1 MGPETPIVRVNRK
14 LRLVHGRGKPDGR
27 DAGRY
32 LAPAERHRPLLRAC
46 VRETLPYPWVCE
58 TMNQIC
64 APRRRHC
71 VVGLIAVA
79 AMLSGCINTFRT
91 GPVPGTDENQQV
103 EIPIG
108 QTRTFDEERLAIGFG
123 AVLED
128 SRCPSD
134 VQCIHAGNARVG
146 LVLQE
151 RGEATRSVELNT
163 AENPRRVSHEGYI
176 VEVVGLQPLPT
187 TAGAPAAESY
197 VVRLRVTR
205 G

>member
-1 MGPETPIVRVNRK
+1 M
-14 LRLVHGRGKPDGR
+14 
-27 DAGRY
+27 
-32 LAPAERHRPLLRAC
+32 
-46 VRETLPYPWVCE
+46 

-64 APRRRHC
+64 ASRRRRH
-71 VVGLIAVA
+71 VVGLIAAVL
-79 AMLSGCINTFRT
+79 LSGCINTFRT

-108 QTRTFDEERLAIGFG
+108 QTRMFDEERLAIGFG

-134 VQCIHAGNARVG
+134 VQCIQAGNARVG
-146 LVLQE
+146 LILQE

-163 AENPRRVSHEGYI
+163 GANPRRVSHEGYI

>member
-1 MGPETPIVRVNRK
+1 MMNGASVR
-14 LRLVHGRGKPDGR
+14 LGIGAAALLVLPS
-27 DAGRY
+27 
-32 LAPAERHRPLLRAC
+32 LAA
-46 VRETLPYPWVCE
+46 
-58 TMNQIC
+58 
-64 APRRRHC
+64 
-71 VVGLIAVA
+71 
-79 AMLSGCINTFRT
+79 CINTFRT

-103 EIPIG
+103 QIPIG

-128 SRCPSD
+128 SRCPPAA
-134 VQCIHAGNARVG
+134 QCIRAGNARVG

-163 AENPRRVSHEGYI
+163 DENPRRVSHEGYI
-176 VEVVGLQPLPT
+176 VEVVGLEPFPN
-187 TAGAPAAESY
+187 ASGAPDTESY